1 MKIRKSVKTA
11 CIVISI
17 ILCIISCYNLINVN
31 SDRGIISSKKAI
43 YSYKNKFNYSYDVTL
58 KDNKFMETK
67 YSDKS
72 KKNYVTDLID
82 NLELNLN
89 YNYEGSLES
98 DISYKYKI
106 VGKINGVYSKD
117 GEEVNVWEKEY
128 TLKDETS
135 NSKKSNNI
143 NIKEKLNLNL
153 SEQNALVKEFQDEL
167 QMSLNT
173 NYVVMLIVN
182 TETTIDGEKVEN
194 EYTSSVAIDLG
205 QKVTA
210 ISGENNL
217 EKEDSIAKEVTSKE
231 KSNIISIIVNG
242 IILIAS
248 VCLFVFVIRKET
260 VNIVKNDYKQELN
273 RILRLCQDKIV
284 EASTNPIADASNIVD
299 VKDFGEMIKVSEELF
314 KPILYWYS
322 DNDEAE
328 FSVISNN
335 MVYRYILKK

>member
-1 MKIRKSVKTA
+1 MKIRKSVKMA
-11 CIVISI
+11 CIAISI
-17 ILCIISCYNLINVN
+17 VLCIVSCYNLVNVN
-31 SDRGIISSKKAI
+31 SDKGIISSKKAI

-58 KDNKFMETK
+58 KDNKYMETK

-89 YNYEGSLES
+89 YSYEGSLES

-106 VGKINGVYSKD
+106 VGIINGAYTKD

-135 NSKKSNNI
+135 NSKKSNNV

-153 SEQNALVKEFQDEL
+153 AEQNALVKEFEDEM

-173 NYVVMLIVN
+173 NYVVKLIVN
-182 TETTIDGEKVEN
+182 TETTTDGEKVEN

-205 QKVTA
+205 KKVTA
-210 ISGENNL
+210 VSGENNL
-217 EKEDSIAKEVTSKE
+217 EKEESIAKEYTSKG
-231 KSNIISIIVNG
+231 KANVVSIIVNG

-248 VCLFVFVIRKET
+248 VCLFVFAYKKET
-260 VNIVKNDYKQELN
+260 VNIVKNDYRQELN

-284 EASTNPIADASNIVD
+284 EASTNPIADANNIVD

-322 DNDEAE
+322 DNEEAE
-328 FSVISNN
+328 FSVMSNN